1 MPTGTSER
9 YILQAVWLFTAL
21 FVLVLV
27 TFRAPGPLRAVFSAT
42 PLRWLGNMSYSYY
55 LMHGLTLK
63 ALSLVV
69 VRARP
74 AFASTA
80 MGHWAFLPVAFAV
93 TLFTS
98 AVVFASIEKRFSL
111 APSAPRPAT
120 APSARV
126 SPGTPAA
133 SATVAS
139 AA

>member
-1 MPTGTSER
+1 RLLDGRAAQFAGLLALFTFLPGSFLVVTGAIPGMPTGTSER

-98 AVVFASIEKRFSL
+98 AVVFASIE
-111 APSAPRPAT
+111 
-120 APSARV
+120 
-126 SPGTPAA
+126 
-133 SATVAS
+133 
-139 AA
+139 